1 MQVAPLSQG
10 STCRG
15 QAAVPALGK
24 IHPFVLKGDLG
35 NAEGVHDSNPE
46 VFISLGATLD
56 LTGDKEGSVPLPPFG
71 TWSKMPKSCHK
82 LEPALGPDALS

>member
-1 MQVAPLSQG
+1 MQVAPLSQS

-46 VFISLGATLD
+46 AFISLG
-56 LTGDKEGSVPLPPFG
+56 PL
-71 TWSKMPKSCHK
+71 
-82 LEPALGPDALS
+82 

>member
-1 MQVAPLSQG
+1 MPVVAGEGLVQVAPLSQS

-46 VFISLGATLD
+46 VFISLG
-56 LTGDKEGSVPLPPFG
+56 PLWTSQG
-71 TWSKMPKSCHK
+71 TRKAQCRCLLLVRGAKC
-82 LEPALGPDALS
+82 